1 MAAYIVFM
9 RDEMKDPAEFGRY
22 MDAVPKTL
30 EGHPV
35 KPLAIYGKLQ
45 MLEGPA
51 IEGAVIAEF
60 PDPTAALAWYHSPA
74 YQQAVQHRWKAG
86 TYRVF
91 MTEGL

>member
-22 MDAVPKTL
+22 MDAVPATL

-45 MLEGPA
+45 MLEGPP

-60 PDPTAALAWYHSPA
+60 ADMASALAWYHSPA
-74 YQQAVQHRWKAG
+74 YQAAVQHRFKAG
-86 TYRVF
+86 SYRVF
-91 MTEGL
+91 VTEGL